1 MNHQIESKNE
11 ATILLATVRT
21 STVRM
26 DGSRLNYLSVIG
38 HRLSVTSTTGVT
50 TMA

>member
-11 ATILLATVRT
+11 GIILLATVRT

-26 DGSRLNYLSVIG
+26 DGSRLNLF
-38 HRLSVTSTTGVT
+38 T
-50 TMA
+50 